1 MAARSLHLRRCVS
14 ARKRP
19 GPPELRNGPDEVD
32 IEEAPPER
40 IREREDVREAL
51 RQTASEGR
59 TKPVPHT
66 GDKVFFGAT
75 GTVLALLAAF
85 YLGLVRGMDL
95 FDAINSPLL
104 RRGTLACLLIAVVLI
119 FNRATSVFVVSQIES
134 AVSKYNLKRILRLV
148 AGVLI
153 AAIAFTVLF
162 VNWRTTL
169 ASLGL
174 LSLVLGL
181 ALQAPL
187 TSFFGWVYIL
197 AKAPYRVGDR
207 IEMDDAV
214 GDVIDVGYLDT
225 TLWEVGGK
233 YISGDHPSGRIVKFP
248 NSKVLSSTIFNY
260 SWPLFPYIWNEVKFQ
275 VAYTADF
282 DFIARTLEGEARK
295 EIGPK
300 MLRRISVFR
309 ELLAR
314 TPVDQLNVKEQP
326 AVFFRVND
334 NTWIDARVRYLV
346 SPRNAGTVKTRLTKA
361 LLARVQEHPDK
372 FRVPNDN
379 NR

>member
-1 MAARSLHLRRCVS
+1 LQFERGVS
-14 ARKRP
+14 AKRKP
-19 GPPELRNGPDEVD
+19 GPEDLRNGPDKVD
-32 IEEAPPER
+32 IEEAPPEQ
-40 IREREDVREAL
+40 IRDREDVRQAL
-51 RQTASEGR
+51 RQTSTEGKTR
-59 TKPVPHT
+59 PVPHT
-66 GDKVFFGAT
+66 GDKVFFWITGA
-75 GTVLALLAAF
+75 LAVVLAAF
-85 YLGLVRGMDL
+85 YFGLVRQIDL
-95 FDAINSPLL
+95 LDPINSPLL
-104 RRGTLACLLIAVVLI
+104 QRGALAGLLITGVLI

-134 AVSKYNLKRILRLV
+134 AVSKYNLKRILRLA
-148 AGVLI
+148 AGVII

-162 VNWRTTL
+162 VNWRTTI

-174 LSLVLGL
+174 ISLVLGL

-197 AKAPYRVGDR
+197 AKTPYRVGDR
-207 IEMDDAV
+207 IEIDDAV
-214 GDVIDVGYLDT
+214 GDVIDVDYLDT

-248 NSKVLSSTIFNY
+248 NSKVLSTTIYNY
-260 SWPLFPYIWNEVKFQ
+260 SWPLFPYIWNEIKFQ

-282 DFIARTLEGEARK
+282 DFIARTLEAEAQK

-300 MLRRISVFR
+300 MLKRIAVFR
-309 ELLAR
+309 ELLSR
-314 TPVDQLNVKEQP
+314 TPVDQLNVKEKP
-326 AVFFRVND
+326 TVFFRVND

-346 SPRNAGTVKTRLTKA
+346 SPRNAGPVKSRLMKA
-361 LLARVQEHPDK
+361 ILEKVQESPDK

>member
-1 MAARSLHLRRCVS
+1 MHPEQGVS
-14 ARKRP
+14 AKESPAR
-19 GPPELRNGPDEVD
+19 EDLRNGPDRVD
-32 IEEAPPER
+32 IEEAPPEQ
-40 IREREDVREAL
+40 IRDREDVREAL

-59 TKPVPHT
+59 TRPVPHA
-66 GDKVFFGAT
+66 GDRLFFAVAGAAAA
-75 GTVLALLAAF
+75 VLAAF
-85 YLGLVRGMDL
+85 YVGLLRELDL

-104 RRGTLACLLIAVVLI
+104 QRATLAGLLIAGVLI

-134 AVSKYNLKRILRLV
+134 AVSKYNLKRVLRLV

-153 AAIAFTVLF
+153 ATIAFTILF

-207 IEMDDAV
+207 IEIDDAV

-248 NSKVLSSTIFNY
+248 NSKVLSTTIYNY

-282 DFIARTLEGEARK
+282 DFIARTLEEEAQK
-295 EIGPK
+295 EIGAK
-300 MLRRISVFR
+300 MLQRISVFR
-309 ELLAR
+309 DLLAR
-314 TPVDQLNVKEQP
+314 TPVDQLNVHEKP

-346 SPRNAGTVKTRLTKA
+346 TPRHAGAVKTRLTKA
-361 LLARVQEHPDK
+361 LLRKVQENPDK

>member
-1 MAARSLHLRRCVS
+1 MS
-14 ARKRP
+14 AKKRP
-19 GPPELRNGPDEVD
+19 APPELRNGADRVD
-32 IEEAPPER
+32 IEEAAPEQ
-40 IREREDVREAL
+40 IRDREDVREAL
-51 RQTASEGR
+51 RQTATGGKTR
-59 TKPVPHT
+59 PAPHT
-66 GDKVFFGAT
+66 GDKVFFAVAAGA
-75 GTVLALLAAF
+75 AILLAAF
-85 YLGLVRGMDL
+85 YVGLVREIDL
-95 FDAINSPLL
+95 LDPINSSLL
-104 RRGTLACLLIAVVLI
+104 RRGALAAVLIVGVLI
-119 FNRATSVFVVSQIES
+119 FNRATSVFVVSRIES

-148 AGVLI
+148 AGIVI
-153 AAIAFTVLF
+153 VAIAFTVLF

-174 LSLVLGL
+174 ISLVLGL

-187 TSFFGWVYIL
+187 TSFFGWVYVL
-197 AKAPYRVGDR
+197 AKSPYHVGDR
-207 IEMDDAV
+207 IEIDDAV

-248 NSKVLSSTIFNY
+248 NSKVLNSTIFNY

-282 DFIARTLEGEARK
+282 DFIARTLEDEAKK
-295 EIGPK
+295 EVGPK
-300 MLRRISVFR
+300 MLKRIEVFR
-309 ELLAR
+309 DLLSR
-314 TPVDQLNVKEQP
+314 TPVDQLNVKEAP

-346 SPRNAGTVKTRLTKA
+346 SPRNAGTVRTRLTKA
-361 LLARVQEHPDK
+361 LLERVQENPDK

>member
-1 MAARSLHLRRCVS
+1 MS
-14 ARKRP
+14 AKERP
-19 GPPELRNGPDEVD
+19 VRPELRNGPDRVD
-32 IEEAPPER
+32 IEEAPPEQ

-51 RQTASEGR
+51 RQTATEGR
-59 TKPVPHT
+59 TRPVPHT
-66 GDKVFFGAT
+66 GDRIYFAVT
-75 GTVLALLAAF
+75 GTAAAALAAF
-85 YLGLVRGMDL
+85 YVGLVREMDL
-95 FDAINSPLL
+95 LDPINSPMLQ
-104 RRGTLACLLIAVVLI
+104 RATLAALLITGVLI

-134 AVSKYNLKRILRLV
+134 AVSKYNLKRVLRLV
-148 AGVLI
+148 AGLLI
-153 AAIAFTVLF
+153 ATIAFTVLF
-162 VNWRTTL
+162 VNWKTTL

-174 LSLVLGL
+174 ASLVIGL

-187 TSFFGWVYIL
+187 TSLFGWIYIL
-197 AKAPYRVGDR
+197 AKSPYRVGDR
-207 IEMDDAV
+207 IEIDDAV

-248 NSKVLSSTIFNY
+248 NSKVLSSTIYNY

-282 DFIARTLEGEARK
+282 DFIAGELEAEAQK
-295 EIGPK
+295 EIGQK
-300 MLRRISVFR
+300 MLKRISVFR
-309 ELLAR
+309 ELLSR
-314 TPVDQLNVKEQP
+314 TPVDQLNVQEKP
-326 AVFFRVND
+326 TVFFRVND

-346 SPRNAGTVKTRLTKA
+346 SPRHAGSVKTRLTNA
-361 LLARVQEHPDK
+361 LLRKVQQHPDK

>member
-1 MAARSLHLRRCVS
+1 MSARSEDP
-14 ARKRP
+14 RK
-19 GPPELRNGPDEVD
+19 GPDRVD
-32 IEEAPPER
+32 IEEAPPEQ

-51 RQTASEGR
+51 RQTSTEGKTR
-59 TKPVPHT
+59 PVPHT
-66 GDKVFFGAT
+66 GDKIFFILTGAA
-75 GTVLALLAAF
+75 GIVLAAF
-85 YLGLVRGMDL
+85 YAGLVREIDL
-95 FDAINSPLL
+95 LDAINSPLL
-104 RRGTLACLLIAVVLI
+104 RRASLAGLLIVGVLI

-174 LSLVLGL
+174 ISLVLGL

-197 AKAPYRVGDR
+197 AKSPYRVGDR
-207 IEMDDAV
+207 IEIDDAV

-248 NSKVLSSTIFNY
+248 NSKVLNTTIFNY

-282 DFIARTLEGEARK
+282 EFVARTLEEEARK
-295 EIGPK
+295 EIGPR
-300 MLRRISVFR
+300 MLKRIEVFR
-309 ELLAR
+309 ELLSR

-326 AVFFRVND
+326 TVFFRVND

-346 SPRNAGTVKTRLTKA
+346 SPRNAGAVKTRLTRA
-361 LLARVQEHPDK
+361 LLQKVQESPEK

>member
-1 MAARSLHLRRCVS
+1 MS
-14 ARKRP
+14 AKKTP
-19 GPPELRNGPDEVD
+19 APQELRNGPDRVD
-32 IEEAPPER
+32 IEEAPPEP
-40 IREREDVREAL
+40 IRDREDVREAL
-51 RQTASEGR
+51 RQTATEGKTR
-59 TKPVPHT
+59 PAPHT
-66 GDKVFFGAT
+66 GDKIFFAIAGGAA
-75 GTVLALLAAF
+75 ALLAAF
-85 YLGLVRGMDL
+85 YVGLAREADL
-95 FDAINSPLL
+95 LDAINSPLL
-104 RRGTLACLLIAVVLI
+104 QRAALAALLIVGVLI
-119 FNRATSVFVVSQIES
+119 FNRGTSVFVVSRIES

-148 AGVLI
+148 AGIVI
-153 AAIAFTVLF
+153 VSIAFTVLF

-174 LSLVLGL
+174 ISLVLGL

-197 AKAPYRVGDR
+197 AKSPYHVGDR
-207 IEMDDAV
+207 IEIDDAV

-233 YISGDHPSGRIVKFP
+233 YISGDHPSGRIIKFP
-248 NSKVLSSTIFNY
+248 NSKVLNSTIFNY

-282 DFIARTLEGEARK
+282 DFIAWTLEEEAEK
-295 EIGPK
+295 EIGAK
-300 MLRRISVFR
+300 MIKRIAVFR
-309 ELLAR
+309 ELLSR
-314 TPVDQLNVKEQP
+314 TPVDQLNVKEAP

-346 SPRNAGTVKTRLTKA
+346 SPRNAGSVKTRLTKA
-361 LLARVQEHPDK
+361 LLEKVKENPDK